1 MCPGTDSALYPRFFS
16 SRLPCC
22 CGFSYFSLVFLFL
35 VQQISLLCSFIF
47 FTGICHATQQLWQIQ
62 ITRVSWVVGQST
74 RFVEMSS
81 QDSHPDRLRIGSAL
95 SDRSSDCFL
104 CVALIGLVIWKKVNI
119 FLSRVYVLFVPQ
131 LLCHYLCNSGCQN
144 PFWSE
149 TDLVPFFCR
158 SELFTGSPF

>member
-1 MCPGTDSALYPRFFS
+1 M
-16 SRLPCC
+16 
-22 CGFSYFSLVFLFL
+22 
-35 VQQISLLCSFIF
+35 
-47 FTGICHATQQLWQIQ
+47 
-62 ITRVSWVVGQST
+62 VGQST

-81 QDSHPDRLRIGSAL
+81 QDSHPDRLKIGSAL

-119 FLSRVYVLFVPQ
+119 FLSRVYVPFVPQ
-131 LLCHYLCNSGCQN
+131 LFCHYLCNSGCQN

-158 SELFTGSPF
+158 SELFTGSPFQKKVFGNFTPLFWSYLSLFSFSFLFLFLPPFLFPFIRFLLLLR

>member
-1 MCPGTDSALYPRFFS
+1 M
-16 SRLPCC
+16 
-22 CGFSYFSLVFLFL
+22 
-35 VQQISLLCSFIF
+35 
-47 FTGICHATQQLWQIQ
+47 
-62 ITRVSWVVGQST
+62 VGQST

-104 CVALIGLVIWKKVNI
+104 CVALIGLVICKKVNI
-119 FLSRVYVLFVPQ
+119 FLSRVYVPFVPQ

-158 SELFTGSPF
+158 SELFTGSPFKKKFSAILPLFLVLSFPFWFSFLFLSHLPFMFPFFRFLLPLQ